1 MHLRLI
7 FVFLLGFLFIGISC
21 KSPSE
26 KKNEGQSQALPSF
39 ESNDTTFIW
48 SYQGCNPDSGYCT
61 YIRYRYPIFS
71 QNEPLNKLTL
81 SLLSPW
87 DVESRSNTNQKDA
100 GSLCADFKGEYE
112 SFILETGN
120 IFKETWYFD
129 QDVCI
134 SAQKGQILCM
144 NVWTEEFS
152 GGAHGMLTRDLMWV
166 DMTSNSSISTDSLF
180 QNQRDSSLLQLI
192 EQEFRALVA
201 IDAQT
206 PWEEAGFSFKN
217 ETFQLPSTIGLTDQ
231 GVVFYYSKYEVA
243 PYAMG
248 DIEIII
254 PLEKVLP
261 YFSLGVKQKLEFEP
275 FL

>member
-7 FVFLLGFLFIGISC
+7 FVFLLGFMFFSVSC

-39 ESNDTTFIW
+39 ESNDTAIIW
-48 SYQGCNPDSGYCT
+48 SYQGCKPDSGYCT

-71 QNEPLNKLTL
+71 QNEPLNVLTL

-87 DVESRSNTNQKDA
+87 DVESRSETNQKDA
-100 GSLCADFKGEYE
+100 GSLCADFQGEYE
-112 SFILETGN
+112 SFMIETGN
-120 IFKETWYFD
+120 VFKETWYFD
-129 QDVCI
+129 QDVSI

-152 GGAHGMLTRDLMWV
+152 GGAHGMLTRDMMWV
-166 DMTSNSSISTDSLF
+166 DMTSNSSISIDSLF

-192 EQEFRALVA
+192 EQEFRALAA

-248 DIEIII
+248 DIEVII

-261 YFSLGVKQKLEFEP
+261 YFSLGIKQKLEFVP
-275 FL
+275 LL